1 MNKRYDPTSE
11 KSILEYAKELEGKS
25 INMFYE
31 ETRLE
36 ALNFDYEDVS
46 IKSDDLIVRESNN
59 KTSYRGNKG
68 GLGHIV
74 EKEYFGYDINSK
86 KEADFEEVGVE
97 LKVIPIKEIN
107 KKPKSDMLIKQHGLS
122 VKERVVLSIINF
134 EEIINETWET
144 TSLRMKLDK
153 ILMMYYMHQPN
164 VNIRDLI
171 FMLSRIWNPERE
183 DLKILKKDWELI
195 KKKIEEGRAHELSE
209 GDTLL
214 LGACTKGA
222 TSNSKRTQPNSDIP
236 AMQRAYSLKRG
247 YVDNIFNSLYSDSQE
262 TYRVIPVT
270 IYDTIIDNF
279 KNIRNLTL
287 EEIRKKYDIEMNRK
301 PKNFLS
307 NFMKDIFFNLM
318 GVSIK
323 EFNENNVAEIEVKTI
338 LMNSKNKVKESMSFE
353 QINYDELIEEEW
365 EESKFRDKFENKKML
380 WIIFKSNRTYK
391 NQSELNLDE
400 IIFHD
405 LFYWNI
411 PNEDLDN
418 DVRELWKDTVEKV
431 KDRNF
436 DNFKKI
442 SETKVAHIRPK
453 GKDGNDLATLND
465 GTKVPKKTYW
475 LNAKYVEEQIS
486 NNLQKLVTK

>member
-11 KSILEYAKELEGKS
+11 ESILEYAKELEGKS
-25 INMFYE
+25 INMFNQEKSVEELDFRYE
-31 ETRLE
+31 
-36 ALNFDYEDVS
+36 NVS
-46 IKSDDLIVRESNN
+46 IKSDDMIVREYIDEA
-59 KTSYRGNKG
+59 SYRGNKG

-195 KKKIEEGRAHELSE
+195 KKKVEEGRAHELSE

-222 TSNSKRTQPNSDIP
+222 TSKSKRTQPNSDIP

-247 YVDNIFNSLYSDSQE
+247 YVDNIFNSLYSDNKEISS
-262 TYRVIPVT
+262 VLPVT
-270 IYDTIIDNF
+270 IYDTVIDNF
-279 KNIRNLTL
+279 KSIRNLTL
-287 EEIRKKYDIEMNRK
+287 EEIRTKYNIEANRK

-307 NFMKDIFFNLM
+307 NFMREIFFNLM
-318 GVSIK
+318 SVSIK
-323 EFNENNVAEIEVKTI
+323 EFNEHNVAEIEVKTI
-338 LMNSKNKVKESMSFE
+338 LMNSNNKVKESMSFE

-391 NQSELNLDE
+391 NQGELNLDE
-400 IIFHD
+400 IMFHD
-405 LFYWNI
+405 LFYWNM

-431 KDRNF
+431 KKRNF
-436 DNFKKI
+436 YNFKKI
-442 SETKVAHIRPK
+442 SETSVAHIRPK
-453 GKDGNDLATLND
+453 AKDSNDTTILVD
-465 GTKVPKKTYW
+465 GTIAPKKTYW
-475 LNAKYVEEQIS
+475 LNAKYVAEQI
-486 NNLQKLVTK
+486 NKHIHDNKV